1 MGCNRGDRRDR
12 PDDGQ
17 PRGPA
22 RADSEPAGDGSRAA
36 GDDSGAAAPG
46 GGVGGAGVGRW
57 SAAGDAG
64 QRDGAGSRCQGF
76 GRRRMEPTE
85 RVEHVLDSC
94 PGCGTGLSGGWEHR
108 SREVIDIP
116 EVPVSVTGHV
126 VIARSC
132 PTCRRQRM
140 PTLDLG
146 GVAIGRQRLG
156 IRLMR
161 WDCGAARGGQADDRQ
176 DPVVP
181 ADRARPRAERGG
193 DSRCDPPRGR
203 DV

>member
-1 MGCNRGDRRDR
+1 MTAEIDLTTASREDLIALIASLRATIAALQRRVEELEAQVSGGGR
-12 PDDGQ
+12 
-17 PRGPA
+17 PRGMPGNEMA
-22 RADSEPAGDGSRAA
+22 PGRAA
-36 GDDSGAAAPG
+36 RG
-46 GGVGGAGVGRW
+46 GGK
-57 SAAGDAG
+57 
-64 QRDGAGSRCQGF
+64 SRKRSLEGF

-85 RVEHVLDSC
+85 RVVHALDSC

-108 SREVIDIP
+108 SRGVIDIP

-126 VIARSC
+126 MIARSC
-132 PTCRRQRM
+132 PTCRRRRM
-140 PTLDLG
+140 PSPDLG

-161 WDCGAARGGQADDRQ
+161 WDCGAARGGQADGRQ